1 MIKIAAQFG
10 NSLDQDDFE
19 TTKKLLSQDC
29 EYIIGSDILYG
40 PTEICNSYEEN
51 MIEGRKKLDKL
62 EWGESQIEKISDYE
76 FYVHF
81 TDYLTHKGIDYTHK
95 CKQKLT
101 INAHGKITQINHIDN
116 PEEAKKLNE
125 YYIKVGIKKPE

>member
-10 NSLDQDDFE
+10 NSLDQDDFKR
-19 TTKKLLSQDC
+19 TKELLSKNC
-29 EYIIGSDILYG
+29 EYIIGSAILLG
-40 PTEICNSYEEN
+40 PTEICNSYEQN

-62 EWGESQIEKISDYE
+62 EWGESRIEKITDCE

-81 TDYLTHKGIDYTHK
+81 TDYLTHKGINYIHK

-101 INAHGKITQINHIDN
+101 INSLGKITQIHHVDDA
-116 PEEAKKLNE
+116 EEAKRLDE
-125 YYIKVGIKKPE
+125 YYIKVGIKKHE

>member
-1 MIKIAAQFG
+1 MIEIATQFG

-40 PTEICNSYEEN
+40 AREICNSYEEN
-51 MIEGRKKLDKL
+51 MIEGRNKLDKL
-62 EWGESQIEKISDYE
+62 EWGECQIEKVSDHE

-81 TDYLTHKGIDYTHK
+81 TDYLTHKGIKHTHK

-101 INAHGKITQINHIDN
+101 INSKGKITQINHINN
-116 PEEAKKLNE
+116 PKEVKKLNE
-125 YYIKVGIKKPE
+125 YYAKVGIKKAE